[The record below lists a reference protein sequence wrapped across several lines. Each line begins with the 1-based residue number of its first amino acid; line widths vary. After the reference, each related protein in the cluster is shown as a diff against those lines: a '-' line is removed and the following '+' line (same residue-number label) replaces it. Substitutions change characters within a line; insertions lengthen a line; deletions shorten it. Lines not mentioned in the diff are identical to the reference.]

1 MYKNDGESVDHLLL
15 HCSYAY
21 NLGSFVF
28 SFLGVSWVMP
38 KRVGEL
44 LACWYGGVWRHRT
57 ASIWGDIPHCIIWTI
72 WREWNNRTFEGE
84 WSITELKHIFILSL
98 FEWIT
103 SLSGLPISSLLD
115 FLDLCSF
122 VWHFVSLCT
131 LPVYQGSCFC
141 CTTIFFFNKVFYL
154 PIKNK

>member
-1 MYKNDGESVDHLLL
+1 MGNRWITYSFIAHMPITCGRL
-15 HCSYAY
+15 CSAFWVY
-21 NLGSFVF
+21 LG
-28 SFLGVSWVMP
+28 LCLDP
-38 KRVGEL
+38 GEL
-44 LACWYGGVWRHRT
+44 LACWYGGVWCHTT
-57 ASIWGDIPHCIIWTI
+57 ASIWSAIPHCIMWTI
-72 WREWNNRTFEGE
+72 WREWNNQTFEGE
-84 WSITELKHIFILSL
+84 QSITELKHIFILSL

-103 SLSGLPISSLLD
+103 AFSGLRISSLLD

-122 VWHFVSLCT
+122 EWHFVSLCT